1 MTCQTTSAVTESV
14 VWQIAGKGSIGHLSI
29 RAFGEPPTKRFKDF
43 YERYE
48 KKFNEPCSNIVIES
62 YDVLLGLGDAI
73 EKAKTLDPVTVA
85 NVWGKMKF
93 ETSYGPTTWVG
104 TQDIFGFGV
113 DRSIM
118 YAFPMSRIGSNGKL
132 ETWMSKNWTE

>member
-1 MTCQTTSAVTESV
+1 
-14 VWQIAGKGSIGHLSI
+14 
-29 RAFGEPPTKRFKDF
+29 
-43 YERYE
+43 
-48 KKFNEPCSNIVIES
+48 
-62 YDVLLGLGDAI
+62 
-73 EKAKTLDPVTVA
+73 
-85 NVWGKMKF
+85 MKF
-93 ETSYGPTTWVG
+93 ETSYGPTKWVG